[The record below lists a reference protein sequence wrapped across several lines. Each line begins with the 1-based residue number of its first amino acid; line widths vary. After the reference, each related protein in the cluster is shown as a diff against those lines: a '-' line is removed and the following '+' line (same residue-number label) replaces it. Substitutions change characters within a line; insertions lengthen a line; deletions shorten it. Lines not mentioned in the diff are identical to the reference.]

1 VSGSNTLPFPQS
13 IRALGILIIALLTS
27 SCAQPS
33 EDALPVTDTEVPD
46 ARFANLTRLEYRDGA
61 LSMRISAK
69 KAEWFESDRRL
80 RIEGLEFTTYRTAD
94 GSVAATGRADLA
106 ILYESSGDAE
116 FSGYIQVRSLED
128 DVTFETDRIN
138 YRRALDTFETPPES
152 EVLVKARN
160 QLIMSGRSL
169 LFDATRQ
176 YYEVREGVKGSVY
189 R

>member
-1 VSGSNTLPFPQS
+1 MAASPPLPFPHS
-13 IRALGILIIALLTS
+13 IRALSILIIVLLAA

-33 EDALPVTDTEVPD
+33 EDTLSVTETEIPD
-46 ARFANLTRLEYRDGA
+46 ARFVNLTRLEYRDGT
-61 LSMRISAK
+61 LSMRISAR

-80 RIEGLEFTTYRTAD
+80 RIEGLEFTTYRTSD

-116 FSGYIQVRSLED
+116 FSGYIEVYSLED
-128 DVTFETDRIN
+128 DVSFETDRLN